1 MQKKLLKLDPKVYEH
16 PIDRAAMDKLEKLPG
31 FDKLTNFV
39 MNWAY
44 VKWQLIDLRGSNFRV
59 TEQSCPELFNQVKNV
74 AAILD
79 VDDFPEIYTEWGYYV
94 NAYTSGYKDNT
105 LLTIY
110 SGAVDLLSKEQLD
123 YIIGHEFGHIKSKH
137 LLYHMMAEMFASFAN
152 QLPIASDLIMP
163 IRIALTYWH
172 RMSEFSADRAGLL
185 ACQDI
190 DAAINTEIITA
201 GVPKKYFD
209 SVNRDAFL
217 EQAKEFE
224 YLLTDAET
232 VIKNIAVLDNTHPWT
247 VLRAAEL
254 IKWYELG
261 EYDRIINQYAAIN
274 CPHCNFE
281 IPRSSNECPFCG
293 ISLY

>member
-1 MQKKLLKLDPKVYEH
+1 MPKKLLELDSRVYEH
-16 PIDRAAMDKLEKLPG
+16 PVDRAAMKKLEKLPG

-59 TEQSCPELFNQVKNV
+59 TEQSCPELYNQVKDI
-74 AAILD
+74 AAVLD
-79 VDDFPEIYTEWGYYV
+79 VRDFPEIYTEWGYYV
-94 NAYTSGYKDNT
+94 NAYTSGYKEDT

-110 SGAVDLLSKEQLD
+110 SGAVDLLTKEQLD
-123 YIIGHEFGHIKSKH
+123 YVIGHEFGHIKSKH
-137 LLYHMMAEMFASFAN
+137 LLYHMMAEMFAVFAN
-152 QLPIASDLIMP
+152 QLPIASELILP
-163 IRIALTYWH
+163 LRIALTYGH
-172 RMSEFSADRAGLL
+172 RMSEFTADRAGLL

-201 GVPKKYFD
+201 GVPKKYFG
-209 SVNRDAFL
+209 SVDRNAFL

-224 YLLTDAET
+224 YLLTGAES
-232 VIKNIAVLDNTHPWT
+232 VIKNISVLDNTHPWT

-254 IKWYELG
+254 IKWYESG
-261 EYDRIINQYAAIN
+261 EYDRIISQYAAIN

-281 IPRSSNECPFCG
+281 IPGNRDECPICG
-293 ISLY
+293 RFLE